1 MKIYTKT
8 GDKGKTSLLTGIRVS
23 KNHPA
28 IEAYGTVDELI
39 AFLGLVRDSIENQE
53 VRDSMV
59 SAQDNLMVCAA
70 MLSAGDGGN
79 NLNIPKLSDDAI
91 VWLEKAIDRMEEE
104 LPVLK
109 KFIIPGGNHTVSLIH
124 VARTICRRAE
134 RRVISL
140 SNVPEEI
147 IMYLNR
153 LSDYLFVL
161 ARHVSHRLGVREIT
175 WQPDLDK

>member
-70 MLSAGDGGN
+70 MLRTSY
-79 NLNIPKLSDDAI
+79 NL
-91 VWLEKAIDRMEEE
+91 V
-104 LPVLK
+104 
-109 KFIIPGGNHTVSLIH
+109 
-124 VARTICRRAE
+124 
-134 RRVISL
+134 
-140 SNVPEEI
+140 
-147 IMYLNR
+147 
-153 LSDYLFVL
+153 
-161 ARHVSHRLGVREIT
+161 
-175 WQPDLDK
+175 